1 MGEAEKRRNGE
12 WGSGKRSAYVG
23 HVAKLRDSSIPNVGA
38 DLFALQQAQ
47 AAG

>member
-1 MGEAEKRRNGE
+1 MGETENG
-12 WGSGKRSAYVG
+12 GSGETGNGKRSANVG